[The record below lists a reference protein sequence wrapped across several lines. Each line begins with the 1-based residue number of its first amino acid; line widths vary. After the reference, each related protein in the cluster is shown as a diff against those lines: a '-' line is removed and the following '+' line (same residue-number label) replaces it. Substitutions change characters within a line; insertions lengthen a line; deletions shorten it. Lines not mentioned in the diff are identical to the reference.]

1 MGEFKAKMANMTD
14 WFMQAPLKQKIT
26 LIVGCLLIV
35 AGLSF
40 AIYQAL
46 PQEDAVQQATQEET
60 EVTVDAIEDTETVT
74 ETTDIDLTSTPTT
87 NEAIVQPSE
96 DTSAFESN
104 AATVEV
110 NDSADVYYA
119 DDGAIYES
127 EPVYEE
133 PVYEEPVS
141 EPSSGGGDW
150 SEQPGADNSTPI
162 DTTGS
167 DGSAL
172 FTE

>member
-1 MGEFKAKMANMTD
+1 MGEFKAKIANVAD

-60 EVTVDAIEDTETVT
+60 EVTVDAIEDAETVT

-96 DTSAFESN
+96 DTAAFESN

-110 NDSADVYYA
+110 NDSADIYYA

-133 PVYEEPVS
+133 VS
-141 EPSSGGGDW
+141 PAPTSSGGGDW
-150 SEQPGADNSTPI
+150 SDQEGANNSTPI